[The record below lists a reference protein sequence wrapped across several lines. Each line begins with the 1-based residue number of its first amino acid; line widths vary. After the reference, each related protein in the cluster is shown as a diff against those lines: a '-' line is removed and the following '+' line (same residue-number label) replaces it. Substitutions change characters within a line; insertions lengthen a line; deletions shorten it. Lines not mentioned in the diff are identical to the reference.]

1 MFSRF
6 EKIIIAIMV
15 ALLFAG
21 ASILAASAQDV
32 TPPAPTEEEEKTCAD
47 CHEEFEMSWKN
58 GPHGNASSDPIFVNA
73 WTDQGKPS
81 ACLSCHVTGYEEATG
96 TWLEDGVSCIACH
109 KDEGGEHPKTTMSVD
124 KTGGTCGTCHTDA
137 RFGLQDWE
145 ESTHFAAGMDCTSCH
160 DPHNASLKVT
170 VNLKEQTFKDAS
182 QLCISC
188 HEEASM
194 NFPYSTHSKQGVNCI
209 DCHLE
214 HVENDAEVHQVADH
228 SFKANISTCT
238 ACHAEQM
245 HAEGEA
251 VATENSA
258 AVVASAAV
266 PTATQESAAAI
277 VDQSPIVSPQ
287 PAPVSPLGFAGI
299 TALIGIAAGMLLA
312 PWLERGYRLALKKS
326 TEVHHDTK

>member
-6 EKIIIAIMV
+6 EKIIIALMV

-21 ASILAASAQDV
+21 VSILAASAQDV
-32 TPPAPTEEEEKTCAD
+32 TPPPTDEEEKACAD
-47 CHEEFEMSWKN
+47 CHEEFGMSWQN
-58 GPHGNASSDPIFVNA
+58 GPHGNASSDPIFVKA

-81 ACLSCHVTGYEEATG
+81 ACLSCHVTGYDETTG
-96 TWLEDGVSCIACH
+96 TWLEDGVSCVACH
-109 KDEGGEHPKTTMSVD
+109 VDDGGDHPKTTMSVD
-124 KTGGTCGTCHTDA
+124 KTGGTCGTCHTDS

-145 ESTHFAAGMDCTSCH
+145 ESTHFASGMDCTSCH
-160 DPHNASLKVT
+160 DPHNASLKIT

-182 QLCISC
+182 QLGISC

-194 NFPYSTHSKQGVNCI
+194 NFPYSTHSKQGINCI

-245 HAEGEA
+245 HAEGEVA
-251 VATENSA
+251 ATENSVA
-258 AVVASAAV
+258 IVASAAE
-266 PTATQESAAAI
+266 PTSTPEPVAANVNQA
-277 VDQSPIVSPQ
+277 PVSPA
-287 PAPVSPLGFAGI
+287 PAPVSPLGYVGI
-299 TALIGIAAGMLLA
+299 TALLGIAAGMLLA
-312 PWLERGYRLALKKS
+312 PWLERGYRLILKKS
-326 TEVHHDTK
+326 AEVRHDTK